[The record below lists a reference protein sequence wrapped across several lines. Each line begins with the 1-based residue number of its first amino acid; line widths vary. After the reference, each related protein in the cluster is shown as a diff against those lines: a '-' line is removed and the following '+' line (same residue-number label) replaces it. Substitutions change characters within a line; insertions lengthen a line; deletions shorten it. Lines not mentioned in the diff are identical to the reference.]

1 MEDKIIIRRVDRL
14 TGEQWQVVQFKVAG
28 LAKGE
33 TVLATLC
40 GGNMGKVLAATVA
53 KQAASMAMIDV
64 VEMEAEPANATKVAQ
79 TNGKGYREVRDIA
92 RRYADALGLRGER
105 HSACLNGFIDAAKG
119 LDATPPTQIV
129 SATRTAYLRGYNK
142 ATETGASITKED

>member
-1 MEDKIIIRRVDRL
+1 MEDKIIIRRLDRL

-53 KQAASMAMIDV
+53 KQAASMAMITV
-64 VEMEAEPANATKVAQ
+64 IEMEDAAPPAKVERSLHGSELLVVA
-79 TNGKGYREVRDIA
+79 K
-92 RRYADALGLRGER
+92 RYAEAMGFEGVGARSCVE
-105 HSACLNGFIDAAKG
+105 GFIDGYEGNLQSKVKRLYGDAYRVGFAKG
-119 LDATPPTQIV
+119 
-129 SATRTAYLRGYNK
+129 S
-142 ATETGASITKED
+142 E